1 MGRLHHRR
9 QPAIPVEGGGTVRKF
24 PAPSLMCVIAELKR
38 EKSMREHVY
47 PRLID
52 IGKITED
59 QALYQQRCLAEA
71 IEILEKQ
78 PPPALFQRR
87 MNAADIGL

>member
-1 MGRLHHRR
+1 MSRLHHRQ
-9 QPAIPVEGGGTVRKF
+9 QPLIHIEGVGAVRKF

-38 EKSMREHVY
+38 ERSMREHVY

-71 IEILEKQ
+71 IELLEAMQ
-78 PPPALFQRR
+78 AER
-87 MNAADIGL
+87 NAPKVT

>member
-1 MGRLHHRR
+1 MSRLHHRK

-38 EKSMREHVY
+38 EKGMREHVY

-52 IGKITED
+52 IGKITEE
-59 QALYQQRCLAEA
+59 QALYQQRCLSEA
-71 IEILEKQ
+71 IELLEGLQVPKESK
-78 PPPALFQRR
+78 
-87 MNAADIGL
+87 AA